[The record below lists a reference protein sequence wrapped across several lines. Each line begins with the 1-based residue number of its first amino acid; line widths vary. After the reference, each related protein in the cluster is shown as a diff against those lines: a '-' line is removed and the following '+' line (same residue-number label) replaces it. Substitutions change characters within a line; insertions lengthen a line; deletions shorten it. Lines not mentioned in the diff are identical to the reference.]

1 MDIPD
6 SLMAAEY
13 AICRVRM
20 VRFGIVRKIIV
31 LVVGQAVPVGY
42 REASQAID
50 CNTSGSLVHFIWL
63 SSKIIE
69 YNFPKLRVRIV
80 SASDYVN
87 GIMDH

>member
-50 CNTSGSLVHFIWL
+50 CNIR
-63 SSKIIE
+63 
-69 YNFPKLRVRIV
+69 FPRPFYLAVEQNNTI
-80 SASDYVN
+80 
-87 GIMDH
+87 